1 MATVILDWTE
11 GSLCWRAWRAPLVL
25 RLWEPLLWGPKAK
38 WIKDR
43 RGFLGFTRVAG
54 KRTW

>member
-1 MATVILDWTE
+1 MATVILDLTE